1 MNHPTSHPN
10 AVKCQYM
17 MARTGSL
24 RQKNGVL
31 QPDDEYVYEEIT
43 YKLNSAGPQR
53 IKMTFLP
60 DIDGDATVVMKPM
73 VVVHAVGIAYS
84 K

>member
-1 MNHPTSHPN
+1 
-10 AVKCQYM
+10 

-31 QPDDEYVYEEIT
+31 QRDEKYMYEEIT
-43 YKLNSAGPQR
+43 YKLNSAGSQR
-53 IKMTFLP
+53 IKMTFHP
-60 DIDGDATVVMKPM
+60 NIDGNATVVMKPM
-73 VVVHAVGIAYS
+73 VVVHAVAIAYS